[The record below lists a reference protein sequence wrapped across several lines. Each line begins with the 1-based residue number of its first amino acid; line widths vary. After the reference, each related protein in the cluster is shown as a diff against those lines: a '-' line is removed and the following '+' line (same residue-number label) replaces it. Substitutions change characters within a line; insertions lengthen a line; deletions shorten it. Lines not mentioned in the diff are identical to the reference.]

1 VNYDYLLQQM
11 SEYSEITQNR
21 LNMIAMNFQS
31 QGYFSEDARQIAYRL
46 MERSLFR
53 QESLV
58 SYNNIFW
65 AVAISVL
72 FCLPII
78 FLIRRDKKV
87 PAVKAEVHI
96 E

>member
-1 VNYDYLLQQM
+1 
-11 SEYSEITQNR
+11 
-21 LNMIAMNFQS
+21 
-31 QGYFSEDARQIAYRL
+31 
-46 MERSLFR
+46 
-53 QESLV
+53 V